1 MYRQYLSEA
10 KALTFNPRQGQK
22 DFYFLPIY
30 KKGMRLGLKTI
41 SMLLVG
47 DLLLIVIRNICNL
60 HPTVVLQRVVF
71 WERCITGP
79 WGVQQTLKH
88 RHCFV
93 ERKKKS
99 CSDPK
104 LLCICNISFYKWKKI
119 QSVLSF
125 FQFLL
130 QAAILAGLWKWWGS
144 RHFRERKLIPFV
156 DCSFLNKP
164 VYQKTY
170 E

>member
-1 MYRQYLSEA
+1 M
-10 KALTFNPRQGQK
+10 T
-22 DFYFLPIY
+22 
-30 KKGMRLGLKTI
+30 LGLKTI

-60 HPTVVLQRVVF
+60 HPTVVLRRVVF

-88 RHCFV
+88 KHCFV
-93 ERKKKS
+93 ESKKK
-99 CSDPK
+99 K
-104 LLCICNISFYKWKKI
+104 LFWSKNCFVSTIFHFINEKNPIS
-119 QSVLSF
+119 SVIL
-125 FQFLL
+125 LVL
-130 QAAILAGLWKWWGS
+130 QAAILARLWKWWGS
-144 RHFRERKLIPFV
+144 WHFKERKLIPFV